1 MVRAWWDQTHTHTH
15 TNIRKQTTTGEII
28 TALVAGAKQQQESAE
43 NDTAFFNTIVKQN
56 KYLQRKQ
63 RNSCETINVISIL
76 HPSVTQSV
84 LLCYFFL
91 QRNTSES
98 PSFVLTS
105 VVYWNNR
112 WWNIWYFTDSFPQ
125 VRTLNTG
132 WLEHTNHFHTFFFY
146 LGTITCFD
154 R

>member
-84 LLCYFFL
+84 LLCYFFFTKKHKWVTFICAYVCCL
-91 QRNTSES
+91 LKQPLMKHLIFYWFI
-98 PSFVLTS
+98 PSGQNFEHRLIGT
-105 VVYWNNR
+105 YK
-112 WWNIWYFTDSFPQ
+112 SFSY
-125 VRTLNTG
+125 
-132 WLEHTNHFHTFFFY
+132 FFFY